1 VYEHAFVHSTN
12 RKGAVAEAKIVAE
25 ALDAGVSVLT
35 PVAEHGHYDL
45 AFDVGERIL
54 RVQCK
59 WGALDREKQV
69 ICTRVGRSRH
79 TPRGYVLA
87 TYGPSDI
94 GRACHLLR
102 CAGQLL
108 PGAVDLVTD
117 KYMLH
122 LRVGPP
128 QNHQRAALHYAA
140 DHLLPGAIAQLG
152 ERSDGIRKG
161 VGSSPTG
168 STPTDP
174 AVREVGAHEFR
185 NHFGYYMERAAAGE
199 EILVTRRGKPHA
211 RLGPPAASQPE
222 LDLASPRAIH
232 SISGLKIE

>member
-1 VYEHAFVHSTN
+1 VCEHAFVYSTN
-12 RKGAVAEAKIVAE
+12 HKGAVAEAKIVAE

-79 TPRGYVLA
+79 TARGYVLA

-94 GRACHLLR
+94 DVLAIYC
-102 CAGQLL
+102 
-108 PGAVDLVTD
+108 GALDSSYLVPVDLVTD
-117 KYMLH
+117 KYTLH

-168 STPTDP
+168 STQSDP
-174 AVREVGAHEFR
+174 HEHEVGAHEFR
-185 NHFGYYMERAAAGE
+185 EHFGYYMERAAAGE
-199 EILVTRRGKPHA
+199 EILITRRGKPHA
-211 RLGPPAASQPE
+211 RLCPPTASQPE
-222 LDLASPRAIH
+222 LDRTT
-232 SISGLKIE
+232 